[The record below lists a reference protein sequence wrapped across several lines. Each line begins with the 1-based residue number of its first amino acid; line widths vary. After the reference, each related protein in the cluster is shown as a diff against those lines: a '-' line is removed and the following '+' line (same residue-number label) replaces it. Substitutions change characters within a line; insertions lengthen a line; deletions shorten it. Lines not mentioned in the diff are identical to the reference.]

1 MSSGIGEADELYSV
15 EILDICGLS
24 ADYCWKGHAEEIR
37 SRASLAAASDVAT
50 GKSPLRDASRPAATT
65 GVTAGPPQPPTEYSS
80 VSDETKVASSSAA
93 VRQEIPQEEF
103 VASDL
108 PALDSDATQRIAE
121 VLREARSHVSE
132 NPNET
137 HVTQAM
143 ALYLDSIAW
152 EYALIQSSTAFGA
165 IIDGISAKARDEF
178 AGDLAIAEDR
188 KRYWIKEAQER
199 AANGIVGRVIPIR
212 VAAHQVQVFHDLEL
226 QFRALRRSRGD
237 LQVVFFD
244 EVRFNIF
251 SENPDPTDNIL
262 ARSSISNRRAGV
274 FGIP

>member
-1 MSSGIGEADELYSV
+1 
-15 EILDICGLS
+15 
-24 ADYCWKGHAEEIR
+24 
-37 SRASLAAASDVAT
+37 
-50 GKSPLRDASRPAATT
+50 
-65 GVTAGPPQPPTEYSS
+65 
-80 VSDETKVASSSAA
+80 
-93 VRQEIPQEEF
+93 
-103 VASDL
+103 
-108 PALDSDATQRIAE
+108 
-121 VLREARSHVSE
+121 
-132 NPNET
+132 
-137 HVTQAM
+137 VTQAM